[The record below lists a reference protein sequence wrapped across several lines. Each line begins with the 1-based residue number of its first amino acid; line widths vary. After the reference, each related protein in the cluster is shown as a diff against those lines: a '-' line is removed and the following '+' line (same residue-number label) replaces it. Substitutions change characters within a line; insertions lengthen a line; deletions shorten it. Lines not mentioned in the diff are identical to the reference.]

1 VPTSE
6 CDLGFGTRRPTHLA
20 STDFGARSE
29 KEATVERLRTAVLL
43 EDAGEAVLLLDGVH
57 SKLAAVVRANALG
70 VSDA

>member
-1 VPTSE
+1 M
-6 CDLGFGTRRPTHLA
+6 
-20 STDFGARSE
+20 
-29 KEATVERLRTAVLL
+29 ERLRTAVLL